1 MTSNGK
7 GRVLVGVLISGC
19 AAAALVGCSSNSSS
33 SPTSSAP
40 PEPTVTRTETKT
52 ATASPSASNPSC
64 TVAALQS
71 AMTGGKALAVYCADG
86 YAVVQASPDATPVFK
101 SESGKW
107 VSTGLDCLTSAKAS
121 LAPQIYADV
130 CTNAKFHS

>member
-40 PEPTVTRTETKT
+40 ART
-52 ATASPSASNPSC
+52 N
-64 TVAALQS
+64 
-71 AMTGGKALAVYCADG
+71 GH
-86 YAVVQASPDATPVFK
+86 PDRDQDCDRIPV
-101 SESGKW
+101 G
-107 VSTGLDCLTSAKAS
+107 
-121 LAPQIYADV
+121 Q
-130 CTNAKFHS
+130 

>member
-40 PEPTVTRTETKT
+40 PTYANNTDREPT
-52 ATASPSASNPSC
+52 
-64 TVAALQS
+64 
-71 AMTGGKALAVYCADG
+71 
-86 YAVVQASPDATPVFK
+86 VVQASPDATPVFK